1 MQRSRGAACG
11 FGRCSDLPEPS
22 VQKPD
27 PFRPILG
34 AGLFAFGYY
43 ILLNLFATIA
53 QFLGRGMVA
62 QTIPPLLAASMLG
75 ALAMSIFES
84 RSLTDLGLHWQ
95 GRGQVR
101 GQGQGQI
108 HAQWNLLLGTGVG
121 AAGAAVLILAPV
133 LCGLA
138 HFESVAEAGFSI
150 RTCVFTLAL
159 LFCGAAGEEIAFRG
173 FPLQFLIRGYGAWVA
188 VPGIGLLFGL
198 LHGFNPGATP
208 LSMANTA
215 GFGIL
220 FGIALMRSHDLWLP
234 IGLHFGWNATLPFL
248 GVDLSGFTIQVVGYR
263 LVWKAGNLW
272 SGGAYG
278 PEASILATVLLAVLF
293 VVVWKMPVR
302 RGSAYLLDA
311 KPDEL

>member
-1 MQRSRGAACG
+1 
-11 FGRCSDLPEPS
+11 LPEPEL
-22 VQKPD
+22 QKPD
-27 PFRPILG
+27 PFRPLVG

-43 ILLNLFATIA
+43 VLLNVLATIA

-62 QTIPPLLAASMLG
+62 QTVPPLLAASLLG
-75 ALAMSIFES
+75 ALAMAIFES
-84 RSLTDLGLHWQ
+84 RGLTDLGLHW
-95 GRGQVR
+95 RKE
-101 GQGQGQI
+101 
-108 HAQWNLLLGTGVG
+108 AQWNLLTGTAIGAGG
-121 AAGAAVLILAPV
+121 AAILILAPV
-133 LCGLA
+133 IVRA
-138 HFESVAEAGFSI
+138 ARFESVPKTGFSI
-150 RTCVFTLAL
+150 LTAVFTLAL

-173 FPLQFLIRGYGAWVA
+173 FPLQFLIRGYGAWIA
-188 VPGIGLLFGL
+188 VPGIGILFGL
-198 LHGFNPGATP
+198 LHGFNPGSTP

-263 LVWKAGNLW
+263 VVWKAGTLW

-278 PEASILATVLLAVLF
+278 PEASILATVVLLMMF
-293 VVVWKMPVR
+293 VVVWYVPVR

-311 KPDEL
+311 QTDETTKLA

>member
-1 MQRSRGAACG
+1 
-11 FGRCSDLPEPS
+11 LPDPEL
-22 VQKPD
+22 QKPD
-27 PFRPILG
+27 PFRPLLG

-43 ILLNLFATIA
+43 VLLNVLATIA

-62 QTIPPLLAASMLG
+62 QTVPPLLAASLLG
-75 ALAMSIFES
+75 GLAMAIFES
-84 RSLTDLGLHWQ
+84 RGLTDLGLHW
-95 GRGQVR
+95 RKE
-101 GQGQGQI
+101 
-108 HAQWNLLLGTGVG
+108 AQSNLLMGTAVG
-121 AAGAAVLILAPV
+121 AGGAAILILAPV
-133 LCGLA
+133 IVRAA
-138 HFESVAEAGFSI
+138 HFEPVADAGFSAL
-150 RTCVFTLAL
+150 TAVFTLAL

-173 FPLQFLIRGYGAWVA
+173 FPLQFLIRGYGAWIA
-188 VPGIGLLFGL
+188 VPGIGILFGL

-220 FGIALMRSHDLWLP
+220 FGVALMRSHDLWMP

-263 LVWKAGNLW
+263 VVWNAGTLW

-278 PEASILATVLLAVLF
+278 PEASILATVVLLIMF

-302 RGSAYLLDA
+302 RGSH
-311 KPDEL
+311 